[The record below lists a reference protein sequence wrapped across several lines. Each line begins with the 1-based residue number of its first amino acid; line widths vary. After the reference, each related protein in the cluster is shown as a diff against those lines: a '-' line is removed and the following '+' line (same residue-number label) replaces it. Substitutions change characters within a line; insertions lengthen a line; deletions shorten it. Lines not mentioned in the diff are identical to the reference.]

1 MFNPAYGGINMVT
14 SILRLPAVKQR
25 TGLSRSTI
33 YLRVNDG
40 TFPKPIHLGERAIG
54 WVETDIEQWLEAR
67 IKTSRSAGR

>member
-1 MFNPAYGGINMVT
+1 MVT

-40 TFPKPIHLGERAIG
+40 TFPKPIQLGERAIG